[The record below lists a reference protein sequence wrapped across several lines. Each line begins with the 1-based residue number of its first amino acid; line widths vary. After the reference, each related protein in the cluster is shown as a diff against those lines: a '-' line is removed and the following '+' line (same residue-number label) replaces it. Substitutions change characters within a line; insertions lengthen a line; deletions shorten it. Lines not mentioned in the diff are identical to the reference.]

1 MSYTAL
7 IFIIIFAFIFTLFFS
22 FFFSSDNPGLP
33 ISTTPTLDYISDQ
46 VQSLENYPGIC
57 TVTFVLDNFVH
68 NETSTSKIS
77 LSFKQ

>member
-7 IFIIIFAFIFTLFFS
+7 IFIIIFAFIFTS
-22 FFFSSDNPGLP
+22 FFTFFSDNPGLP

-57 TVTFVLDNFVH
+57 TVTFVLNNFVH

-77 LSFKQ
+77 LSFKR

>member
-7 IFIIIFAFIFTLFFS
+7 IFIIIFAFIFTL
-22 FFFSSDNPGLP
+22 FFSSDNPGLP

-57 TVTFVLDNFVH
+57 TVTFVLNNFVH
-68 NETSTSKIS
+68 NETST
-77 LSFKQ
+77 